1 MSPNVTIEIAELQN
15 KTVNQLV
22 QRYEQ
27 VFKEECRS
35 RNKQYLIRRIA
46 WRLQANDEGGLSRA
60 ALKKAAELAEDAE
73 TRVTAPR
80 KHSTEGVKLV
90 LPEPASFVDWD
101 PRLPPPGNIV
111 ERQYKGKMIRVIVL
125 QNGFEYEGQ
134 RYKSL
139 TAIAKEVSGSHCNGF
154 LFFRLGRK
162 A

>member
-1 MSPNVTIEIAELQN
+1 MSPNVILEIAALKD
-15 KTVNQLV
+15 KTVSQLV
-22 QRYEQ
+22 KRYEE

-80 KHSTEGVKLV
+80 KHSSEGVKLV
-90 LPEPASFVDWD
+90 LPEPDSFVDWD

-125 QNGFEYEGQ
+125 QDGFEYEGQ

-154 LFFRLGRK
+154 LFFRLGRR